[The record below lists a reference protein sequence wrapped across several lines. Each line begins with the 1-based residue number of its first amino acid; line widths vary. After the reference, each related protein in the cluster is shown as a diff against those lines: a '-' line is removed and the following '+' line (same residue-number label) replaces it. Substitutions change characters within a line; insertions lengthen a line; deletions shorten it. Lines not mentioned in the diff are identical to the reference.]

1 MGTEEK
7 AALTRVGRSTV
18 AVVAAEAAK
27 IAIGSPWGILIM
39 PILSG
44 LGKFLRAKFGWRWLI
59 F

>member
-18 AVVAAEAAK
+18 AVIVAEAAK
-27 IAIGSPWGILIM
+27 VATASPYGILII

-44 LGKFLRAKFGWRWLI
+44 LGKFLRAKFGWSWLP